1 MNIKFEEKFQ
11 SFTEVVAACDK
22 ELTSLYEEPITM
34 IFEPATIPLN
44 CEYLVLVVC
53 YLKNL
58 N

>member
-53 YLKNL
+53 YLKI
-58 N
+58 